1 MVRANSREKL
11 ITYQFNR
18 DNPFRP
24 NHNTASGAI
33 PNINMHEEKSG
44 IYGKMIYYINHLII
58 FFVITDLS
66 EAADEVL
73 TIQDCEE
80 RQKGTMM
87 QQDKATL
94 Q

>member
-1 MVRANSREKL
+1 
-11 ITYQFNR
+11 
-18 DNPFRP
+18 
-24 NHNTASGAI
+24 
-33 PNINMHEEKSG
+33 MHEEKSG
-44 IYGKMIYYINHLII
+44 IYGSGYKPLDT
-58 FFVITDLS
+58 FFVATDLS

-73 TIQDCEE
+73 TTQDCEE